1 MYTTLISV
9 EQLQR
14 LQAGSQPF
22 MVFDC
27 SFDLMKPEA
36 GAQLYAGA
44 HIPGAL

>member
-9 EQLQR
+9 EELMTLQR
-14 LQAGSQPF
+14 GNAPQ

-36 GAQLYAGA
+36 GIEQYQIGRA
-44 HIPGAL
+44 HV